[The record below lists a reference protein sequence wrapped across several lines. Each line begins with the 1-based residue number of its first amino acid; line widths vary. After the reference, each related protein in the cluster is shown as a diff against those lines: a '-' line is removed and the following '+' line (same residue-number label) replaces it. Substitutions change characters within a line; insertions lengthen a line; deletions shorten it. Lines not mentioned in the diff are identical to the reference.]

1 MAERSQSQ
9 KTNSKLPMFEFEPD
23 EYIFTKLAYYFKRR
37 KRKKEES
44 KANVVNLSDLKPRLT
59 IFARAITG
67 EAIEI
72 YDAEREGGYKNNN
85 FFLPSKFFDFQ
96 TVDEN
101 ISFYLFRILYL
112 SIQKNLNLNWN
123 DNQEHELLESQQKAN
138 ETSSIVL
145 ETLFEQFPITKK
157 YFEQFKKHYESKV
170 KDELLTDYTFIF
182 GKWMR
187 NNPEEDSNNKLKNF
201 TDKVKKGKEE
211 KPKTILK
218 SKAVEEIISVQ
229 VDEKQREDATTQ
241 HQFEK
246 VETADEFG
254 GNWRDMDGDDDLKD
268 HENALDE
275 LNMKYTVRVDDT
287 AHSVYQADFV
297 ENTTVSESA
306 EVDSSGYHI
315 LYDEWNYSKRKYK
328 ENFCKVY
335 PKTLLKTNVPYY
347 KKTLN
352 QNKSTLNGLRK
363 MLTAVNN
370 KYLQQ
375 RRQTQGEE
383 FDIDAI
389 TDLFVDVHSG
399 HTPSEKIYLSKR
411 KKEKN
416 ISILL
421 LLDISL
427 SSDGYAGGNRVI
439 DVEKQVSILFGEIL
453 NEFNI
458 DFSIDCFYS
467 KTRNHS
473 TYITI
478 KDFDGDWNKAKLKVG
493 AVEPNGYTRIGA
505 ALRHSGAML
514 DKRDTKNKWVILISD
529 GKPNDYDKYEGKYG
543 INDVKQALRELNE
556 RQINSYALAIEAQAK
571 YYLPQMFGQN
581 HYQILTT
588 PVEMLKSLV
597 LLYEKIKHQS

>member
-1 MAERSQSQ
+1 M
-9 KTNSKLPMFEFEPD
+9 FEPD
-23 EYIFTKLAYYFKRR
+23 EYLFTKLAYYFKRR
-37 KRKKEES
+37 KKKKQES
-44 KANVVNLSDLKPRLT
+44 IIHAVNLDDIKPRLT

-67 EAIEI
+67 KSIEI
-72 YDAEREGGYKNNN
+72 YEAEREGGFKNNN
-85 FFLPSKFFDFQ
+85 FFLPTKFADFS
-96 TVDEN
+96 TTDEN
-101 ISFYLFRILYL
+101 ISFYLFRVLYL
-112 SIQKNLNLNWN
+112 SFQKNNDFNWN
-123 DNQEHELLESQQKAN
+123 DAVEHSLEESQKKSE
-138 ETSSIVL
+138 ETSQKVL
-145 ETLFEQFPITKK
+145 SDLFEQFPVTKDYYQK
-157 YFEQFKKHYESKV
+157 FIHFYNEKSKNKESV
-170 KDELLTDYTFIF
+170 DYTFIY

-187 NNPEEDSNNKLKNF
+187 NNKEEDSDKKLQNF
-201 TDKVKKGKEE
+201 TDKVKKAEE
-211 KPKTILK
+211 DKRKTTIK

-229 VDEKQREDATTQ
+229 IDQKQQEDAVLQ

-246 VETADEFG
+246 VETADEFS
-254 GNWRDMDGDDDLKD
+254 GNFRDMDGDDELED
-268 HENALDE
+268 HSNALEE

-287 AHSVYQADFV
+287 AHSVYQADFI
-297 ENTTVSESA
+297 ENTTISESA
-306 EVDSSGYHI
+306 EVDSKGYHI
-315 LYDEWNYSKRKYK
+315 LYDEWDYSKRAYK

-335 PKTLLKTNVPYY
+335 PKTVLKMDAPYY
-347 KKTLN
+347 KKTLVKN
-352 QNKSTLNGLRK
+352 NGTLIGLRK
-363 MLTAVNN
+363 MLSSINN
-370 KYLQQ
+370 KYQQQ

-389 TDLFVDVHSG
+389 TDLFVDVNSG

-411 KKEKN
+411 KKEKDL
-416 ISILL
+416 SILL

-427 SSDGYAGGNRVI
+427 SSDGYAAGNRVI

-453 NEFNI
+453 DEFYI

-473 TYITI
+473 TYLTV
-478 KDFDGDWNKAKLKVG
+478 KGFDEDWNRAKFKIG
-493 AVEPNGYTRIGA
+493 AVEPSGYTRIGA
-505 ALRHSGAML
+505 ALRHSGALL

-529 GKPNDYDKYEGKYG
+529 GKPNDYDKYEGSYG

-597 LLYEKIKHQS
+597 QLYEKIKHQS